1 MINHLAKQFFDDV
14 AKHLPASGEAIASA
28 FSEHSS
34 DAHKQLKVHIEATLR
49 KMNLVSR
56 EEFDAQTAV
65 LQRTRLKVE
74 ALEQQLQELED
85 ALK

>member
-1 MINHLAKQFFDDV
+1 
-14 AKHLPASGEAIASA
+14 
-28 FSEHSS
+28 
-34 DAHKQLKVHIEATLR
+34 
-49 KMNLVSR
+49 MNLVSR
-56 EEFDAQTAV
+56 EEFDAQAAV